1 MSAQD
6 SHGGAAQEGDLRVW
20 WIPQMPMEAFYVPV
34 ESLAQAKWL
43 LSVLADYDAFQFENC
58 IKPDYCNAGGLQV
71 REDGSWLEWMDPET
85 GDDID
90 SWDPA
95 ARPIDTAELER
106 LADECREMGNAAH
119 QQPGASKYM
128 RTLWKAEKALREV
141 LAHRKAEAW
150 QPIET
155 APKDG
160 SDLLVWYDHDADPYH
175 DPVNPKQ
182 LTDYAAWADGGD
194 FLDGRGVCIAK
205 WLPMHWVSIGEY
217 GEGYWLPAAF
227 FAPENSEYER
237 VVNAIYWRPLPAP
250 PTTPEVE
257 GGCDERA

>member
-6 SHGGAAQEGDLRVW
+6 SHGGAVQEGDLRVW

-71 REDGSWLEWMDPET
+71 REDGSWLDWMDPET

-106 LADECREMGNAAH
+106 LDDIMRDPLSGLTWDNRIMAADAIC
-119 QQPGASKYM
+119 
-128 RTLWKAEKALREV
+128 EV
-141 LAHRKAEAW
+141 LAHRKAEAGMR
-150 QPIET
+150 
-155 APKDG
+155 ALLRAG
-160 SDLLVWYDHDADPYH
+160 CDLLAIESEALRNGIRIVGDP
-175 DPVNPKQ
+175 DR
-182 LTDYAAWADGGD
+182 LSD
-194 FLDGRGVCIAK
+194 
-205 WLPMHWVSIGEY
+205 
-217 GEGYWLPAAF
+217 
-227 FAPENSEYER
+227 APEDAHAVE
-237 VVNAIYWRPLPAP
+237 AIREIEDWIASVKATLY
-250 PTTPEVE
+250 PTTPEAE

>member
-1 MSAQD
+1 M
-6 SHGGAAQEGDLRVW
+6 
-20 WIPQMPMEAFYVPV
+20 
-34 ESLAQAKWL
+34 
-43 LSVLADYDAFQFENC
+43 
-58 IKPDYCNAGGLQV
+58 
-71 REDGSWLEWMDPET
+71 T
-85 GDDID
+85 
-90 SWDPA
+90 
-95 ARPIDTAELER
+95 PIDTAELDR
-106 LADECREMGNAAH
+106 LLNAAARH
-119 QQPGASKYM
+119 
-128 RTLWKAEKALREV
+128 RTNVAQFLEAVCDRGHVTQDEFDAAHSDDEFAQDELRSMAEGLAREV
-141 LAHRKAEAW
+141 LARRKAEAW

-194 FLDGRGVCIAK
+194 FLDGKGVCIAK
-205 WLPMHWVSIGEY
+205 WLPMHWESIGDY

-227 FAPENSEYER
+227 FASENSDYEF

-250 PTTPEVE
+250 PTTPEAE